1 MWDRNPIRLALLHM
15 LPEVAALRGV
25 ALGPVFARA
34 GLTGAEA
41 LDGTVVVARAQ
52 VCAALLQTARRAG
65 EPTIGLA
72 LAAAADPARLGP
84 TGQALFAGRTLRE
97 SLRAHARQMPSL
109 QGGVTM
115 GLTVR
120 DGRAAWHHRLAD
132 SDPQHARVLNEGVA
146 GFLTAA
152 VRAVTGLGPD
162 AIRVSLPHR
171 PQAPL
176 STYEECLGAGVVFGE
191 GDGVVLSFDA
201 AWLDRPSLVGGGPGL
216 AVLPPAAL
224 PPPWSDDGAL
234 VDAVRC
240 TFESAALGG
249 TLSLADTALTLGLSP
264 RTLQRRLAALGTSFE
279 VLLDAWRHAEARRHL
294 ATTALSVG
302 AVARVLGY
310 GHPAH
315 FVRAFHRWESG
326 TPLAFRRAVW
336 AEAGRPTAG

>member
-15 LPEVAALRGV
+15 LPEVAARHGV
-25 ALGPVFARA
+25 ALGPVLERA
-34 GLTGAEA
+34 GLPRTEV
-41 LDGTVVVARAQ
+41 LDGGAIVARAQ

-72 LAAAADPARLGP
+72 LAAAADPVRLGP

-97 SLRAHARQMPSL
+97 ALRAHARQMPSL
-109 QGGVTM
+109 QGGVAM

-120 DGRAAWHHRLAD
+120 NGRAAWHHRLAD

-162 AIRVSLPHR
+162 AVRVSLPHR

-176 STYEECLGAGVVFGE
+176 SIYEERLGAAVVFGE
-191 GDGVVLSFDA
+191 GDGVTLTFDA
-201 AWLDRPSLVGGGPGL
+201 ACLDRPSLVGGGLSRSG
-216 AVLPPAAL
+216 LPPAAL
-224 PPPWSDDGAL
+224 APPWSDDGAL
-234 VDAVRC
+234 VAAVRC

-264 RTLQRRLAALGTSFE
+264 RTLQRRLSSLGTSFE
-279 VLLDAWRHAEARRHL
+279 ALVDRWRHAEARRHL
-294 ATTALSVG
+294 ATSALPVA

-336 AEAGRPTAG
+336 AETGPPAAG